1 MVKRNLCMLLQIAIK
16 KETEMGLHYFFYL
29 IDLIAKDV
37 LLCYQEKIADRF
49 SQKGNFCHLYQ

>member
-1 MVKRNLCMLLQIAIK
+1 MLLQIAIK

-49 SQKGNFCHLYQ
+49 SQKGNFCHPYQ